1 MSQPLSPLGKTTS
14 RPPAPTDAT
23 RELKSFSL
31 SGGDPGARWWL
42 RQVLRY
48 QFASEAIRHARDQ
61 LAVLLAASS
70 CVLWVAAAWPSLL
83 AESLVRAA
91 LVVWAMLLAA
101 TLAAFGLERRWLRLQ
116 RTILRKAPQSSEG
129 DSK

>member
-1 MSQPLSPLGKTTS
+1 MSQPQSPLGETTS
-14 RPPAPTDAT
+14 RPPAPADGTG
-23 RELKSFSL
+23 ELKSFSL
-31 SGGDPGARWWL
+31 SGCDPRAGSWL

-48 QFASEAIRHARDQ
+48 QFASEATRHARDQ
-61 LAVLLAASS
+61 LAVPLAASS

-91 LVVWAMLLAA
+91 LVVWAMLIAA

-116 RTILRKAPQSSEG
+116 RNMLRNAPQRPR
-129 DSK
+129 